1 MKHLYKVR
9 DYIFL
14 THFKKVVQLKKDH
27 MVRTAYD
34 AKTAVRPA
42 TGEEIKKYQRKGD
55 KYDVEID
62 R

>member
-1 MKHLYKVR
+1 MRHLYKVG

-34 AKTAVRPA
+34 AKASVRPA
-42 TGEEIKKYQRKGD
+42 TEKEIKKYQRKRR
-55 KYDVEID
+55 ETQC
-62 R
+62 